1 MVGEKWAITEKD
13 NQGIISNYAFE
24 GYRTIHKN
32 EHIKERRHNK
42 EKKIGARVREVG
54 RS

>member
-1 MVGEKWAITEKD
+1 MVGEKWAIIEKE

-24 GYRTIHKN
+24 GYRTMHKN
-32 EHIKERRHNK
+32 EHIKERRYNK
-42 EKKIGARVREVG
+42 EQNRSESEEEG